1 MLLLNFQNLLL
12 SWIVPPVFFVRF
24 FLFFL
29 FWHTSWNS
37 YPPYLDILNRGG
49 ALIIYSINSL
59 RNDTCFYIAVRNPIG
74 ATRYDGPR
82 TEWFR
87 ENNVYSDSY
96 ESDERVCGTSQGDAN
111 EPQSYHR
118 PTDVWAS

>member
-12 SWIVPPVFFVRF
+12 SWIVPPVFFIF
-24 FLFFL
+24 FSNFGI
-29 FWHTSWNS
+29 
-37 YPPYLDILNRGG
+37 PPGIHIHSYLDILNRGGG
-49 ALIIYSINSL
+49 ALIIYSINSS
-59 RNDTCFYIAVRNPIG
+59 RNDTCFYIALRNPIG
-74 ATRYDGPR
+74 ATRYDGPG